1 MAIPLRMVTPF
12 QLFNVSCR
20 IQTLTAEAIE
30 LLRTVGSVLHQYS
43 TRKFYR
49 PDVRLAHCVLL
60 QRNGGALLV
69 EAALYTMIK
78 GELDDAGKGINVRR
92 KADELAKRF
101 PDIELSAI
109 ASAVEGA
116 PSVCGGRQMAT
127 AIASELRRRATVGVR
142 TWPPL
147 QIVRHPYAG
156 QFPNAVT
163 VTRFDDQWSV
173 EVSEDGVIMQRLFD
187 RPEFASEF
195 EARQR
200 ARLGLTR
207 PARN

>member
-1 MAIPLRMVTPF
+1 ML
-12 QLFNVSCR
+12 
-20 IQTLTAEAIE
+20 
-30 LLRTVGSVLHQYS
+30 
-43 TRKFYR
+43 
-49 PDVRLAHCVLL
+49 VLL
-60 QRNGGALLV
+60 QRNDGVLPV
-69 EAALYTMIK
+69 EAVLYTLIK
-78 GELDDAGKGINVRR
+78 GELDDAGKGLRARR
-92 KADELAKRF
+92 KADELAERF
-101 PDIELSAI
+101 PDIELLAI
-109 ASAVEGA
+109 ASAVEDA
-116 PSVCGGRQMAT
+116 PSVCGGRQMAI

-147 QIVRHPYAG
+147 RIVRNSRAD

-163 VTRFDDQWSV
+163 VTRFHDQWSV

-207 PARN
+207 PVRN